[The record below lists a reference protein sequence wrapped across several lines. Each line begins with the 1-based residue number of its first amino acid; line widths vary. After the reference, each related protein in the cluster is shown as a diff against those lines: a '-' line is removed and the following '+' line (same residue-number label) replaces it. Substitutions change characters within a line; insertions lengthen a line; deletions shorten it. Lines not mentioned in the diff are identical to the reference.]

1 MAWAGCRWGGMTNC
15 SCACI
20 TDQAGGPD
28 ALSQLS
34 ARMRAAEAA
43 QVRSAT
49 ELEDQQRLLLALT
62 SAVQKAGQDAEA
74 LRAGRSKQE
83 ELNR

>member
-1 MAWAGCRWGGMTNC
+1 
-15 SCACI
+15 
-20 TDQAGGPD
+20 
-28 ALSQLS
+28 
-34 ARMRAAEAA
+34 MRAAEAA
-43 QVRSAT
+43 QVRAST

-83 ELNR
+83 DLNR